1 MKHRGLLTSLH
12 KGEGGSNSRVL
23 NLAMCT
29 KAVFFSFTRERS
41 QQWSGH
47 GEERKFHKSSAKRR
61 DRKKRQPGT
70 FSDLLVYKTEV

>member
-1 MKHRGLLTSLH
+1 
-12 KGEGGSNSRVL
+12 
-23 NLAMCT
+23 MCLV
-29 KAVFFSFTRERS
+29 AFFSFSRERS

-70 FSDLLVYKTEV
+70 FSDLLVCKTEV